1 MSFMDSVKTFF
12 GLNKPTKA
20 NIIIPTKISTPAQLQ
35 KAAVEQRR
43 KDLQKIER
51 ALNQKKNSEDLN
63 LKYKQNEQ
71 LRLSLLEA
79 ARHAAVDDY
88 IRKTNKPNQ
97 QADYILD
104 EEHMKQCRAA
114 SIYNDDSMVSYNS
127 SSSSNYSD
135 SSSSSCSSSSSSS
148 SSSSD

>member
-51 ALNQKKNSEDLN
+51 EINKHKTNSQ
-63 LKYKQNEQ
+63 LKYEQNENI
-71 LRLSLLEA
+71 RLSLLEA
-79 ARHAAVDDY
+79 A
-88 IRKTNKPNQ
+88 NQ
-97 QADYILD
+97 
-104 EEHMKQCRAA
+104 A
-114 SIYNDDSMVSYNS
+114 SCYNDTSSYS
-127 SSSSNYSD
+127 SSSSND
-135 SSSSSCSSSSSSS
+135 SSSSS